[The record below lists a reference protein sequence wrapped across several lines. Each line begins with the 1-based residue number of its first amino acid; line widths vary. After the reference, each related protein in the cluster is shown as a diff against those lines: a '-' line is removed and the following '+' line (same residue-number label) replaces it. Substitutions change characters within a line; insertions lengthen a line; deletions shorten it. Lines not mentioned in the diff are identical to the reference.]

1 MSPTSRS
8 RAPTGLQSGAVRRYA
23 RYHLVNS
30 VFIAANAL
38 ALGYFAAAKR
48 MKPKLLIVDDD
59 EEIRTQMKWALA
71 ADYDVALAEDRPSA
85 LEMFRTTQPSVVLL
99 DLGLPP
105 HPGNPEEG
113 LATLSALMALDR
125 LVKVIIIS
133 GQGEKQNALRAIGA
147 SAYDFFTKPVEMD
160 ELKFLLKRCFQM
172 VQLEKEYAAMQ
183 QLVHTD
189 SFEGMLGT
197 SAPMRPIFEAIRKV
211 ATTDAPVLILGE
223 SGTGKEMAARAIHQK
238 SNRKNG
244 PFIAINC
251 SAIPETLWESELFGH
266 EKGSF
271 TGAHMQRKGR
281 IETAN
286 DGTLFLDEI
295 GEIPLPLQVKLL
307 RFLQEQTIE
316 RVGGRQEIPINAR
329 VVAATNADLKKVMAA
344 GTFREDLFYRLAVVS
359 LTLPPLRERE
369 NDVRLLAQFF
379 LNRFAAQVNKT
390 NLAFDPDA
398 IRALNKHAWPGN
410 VRELENCIRRAVI
423 MADGRRVTARDLEL
437 EPSGLGANVVTLKDA
452 REAVE
457 RQMVQQALKKHG
469 GKIAPAAVELGLS
482 RPTLYELMD
491 KLGIVR
497 S

>member
-1 MSPTSRS
+1 
-8 RAPTGLQSGAVRRYA
+8 
-23 RYHLVNS
+23 
-30 VFIAANAL
+30 
-38 ALGYFAAAKR
+38 
-48 MKPKLLIVDDD
+48 
-59 EEIRTQMKWALA
+59 
-71 ADYDVALAEDRPSA
+71 
-85 LEMFRTTQPSVVLL
+85 
-99 DLGLPP
+99 
-105 HPGNPEEG
+105 
-113 LATLSALMALDR
+113 
-125 LVKVIIIS
+125 
-133 GQGEKQNALRAIGA
+133 
-147 SAYDFFTKPVEMD
+147 
-160 ELKFLLKRCFQM
+160 LLKRCYQV
-172 VQLEKEYAAMQ
+172 VQLEKEYAEMQ
-183 QLVHTD
+183 QLIHTD

-197 SAPMRPIFEAIRKV
+197 SAQMRPIFESIRKV

-238 SNRKNG
+238 SDRKNG

-251 SAIPETLWESELFGH
+251 SAIPETLLESELFGH
-266 EKGSF
+266 EKGAF

-281 IETAN
+281 IESAN

-316 RVGGRQEIPINAR
+316 RVGGRQEIQINAR

-379 LNRFAAQVNKT
+379 LNQFAAQVNKS

-398 IRALNKHAWPGN
+398 LRALNKHPWPGN

-437 EPSGLGANVVTLKDA
+437 EPSSLGANVVTLKDA

-457 RQMVQQALKKHG
+457 RQMVQQALRKHG

-491 KLGIVR
+491 KLGINR
-497 S
+497 A